1 MTKDF
6 TFKLNTT
13 GEYEVYEIDAGQIL
27 LGRLKILRTVATFDN
42 WHDALVCT
50 RALLEDAAAEYDG
63 DDDDPM
69 SYAEGLEF

>member
-6 TFKLNTT
+6 TFTQNDA
-13 GEYEVYEIDAGQIL
+13 GDYEVFEIDAGQML

-42 WHDALVCT
+42 WHDAMVTT
-50 RALLEDAAAEYDG
+50 RVLLADALEEP

-69 SYAEGLEF
+69 SYAEGLEFN